1 MSKTSR
7 VATAVAA
14 GYVLGRFKKMRM
26 AVMVGSA
33 LANDNVRQSA
43 LNLVKQGGG
52 RFSAPSGASKTLTQQ
67 IGSKLL
73 DAGKAAAIAAAAS
86 RVDSFSDRIAARS
99 ESMRG
104 EETDEDEAADE
115 DYEGDEPVDE
125 TDEVDEP
132 TDEADDIDEYAD
144 EEPDEDEEPAEE
156 EQRPTRSRRRGRS
169 ASPAR

>member
-7 VATAVAA
+7 IATAVAA

-43 LNLVKQGGG
+43 LNLVKQGSG
-52 RFSAPSGASKTLTQQ
+52 RLGTSGPSKTLTQQ
-67 IGSKLL
+67 VGSKLL
-73 DAGKAAAIAAAAS
+73 DAGKAAAVAAAAS
-86 RVDSFSDRIAARS
+86 RVDAFSDRIAARS
-99 ESMRG
+99 ESLRG
-104 EETDEDEAADE
+104 EETDEAEADADE

-125 TDEVDEP
+125 VGEP
-132 TDEADDIDEYAD
+132 TDEADDFDEDAE
-144 EEPDEDEEPAEE
+144 EEPDEYDEPAEE
-156 EQRPTRSRRRGRS
+156 VQQPTRSRRRGRS